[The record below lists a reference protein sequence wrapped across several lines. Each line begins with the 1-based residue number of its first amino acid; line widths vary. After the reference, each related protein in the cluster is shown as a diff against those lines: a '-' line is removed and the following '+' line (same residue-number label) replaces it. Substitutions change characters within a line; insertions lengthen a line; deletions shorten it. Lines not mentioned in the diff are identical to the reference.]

1 MLNFK
6 TTDEM
11 NSTGSKGNMNID
23 QNKFLENNIFHTFH
37 KNYVKDMEFLKS
49 VLEDNKT
56 ITDEIKEKLKTKVSD
71 SDLKNLE
78 DYLVNRMEEGKIHL
92 AKKFADKIETQKS
105 IKYIESQ
112 VKHVVEVY
120 VKKME
125 KGENWLLAKKPVDG
139 YTCASCENF
148 IGELNDKSH
157 DYKPWEK
164 YPVRNT

>member
-1 MLNFK
+1 M
-6 TTDEM
+6 
-11 NSTGSKGNMNID
+11 
-23 QNKFLENNIFHTFH
+23 
-37 KNYVKDMEFLKS
+37 
-49 VLEDNKT
+49 
-56 ITDEIKEKLKTKVSD
+56 
-71 SDLKNLE
+71 
-78 DYLVNRMEEGKIHL
+78 

-148 IGELNDKSH
+148 IGDLNDKSH

-164 YPVRNT
+164 YPVRNTSEKAFKVIIF